1 MAHPN
6 EQMIRDAYAAFGRGD
21 IDGYLAACRD
31 DFAFNVPGRSRVAG
45 SYRGRAGFMRL
56 VGAVMELSAGRFEE
70 EVVDVLANERHG
82 VVLAVHRFSRNGQQK
97 EYRTAHVYD
106 VRNGQLAA
114 CWEQPR
120 EPDAFEDAWGATP

>member
-21 IDGYLAACRD
+21 IEGYLAACSRD
-31 DFAFNVPGRSRVAG
+31 FVFNVPGRSRVAG
-45 SYRGRAGFMRL
+45 SYRGRDEFMRM
-56 VGAVMELSAGRFEE
+56 VGTVMELSAGRFEE
-70 EVVDVLANERHG
+70 EVLDVLANDRHG
-82 VVLAVHRFSRNGQQK
+82 VVLAVHRFSSNGAPK

-106 VRNGQLAA
+106 IRDGRLVE

-120 EPDAFEDAWGATP
+120 DPAAFDEAWA